1 MSPYLK
7 ATLIPVLTVS
17 AAAGL
22 YFGLSFALR
31 DDYTFGAY
39 LPGYLFTLCYLIV
52 KCCSMPLGFNRV
64 RTRLVASFVLY
75 TILICLYYYP
85 LWWSFFSRFRDND
98 FLHMLIIITLTE
110 FLHTYRQYFFP
121 RR

>member
-7 ATLIPVLTVS
+7 ATLIPVLIVG

-22 YFGLSFALR
+22 FLGLSFLLC
-31 DDYTFGAY
+31 DDYSFGAY
-39 LPGYLFTLCYLIV
+39 LPGYLFTFSYLIV
-52 KCCSMPLGFNRV
+52 KCCSVPLGFGSV
-64 RTRLVASFVLY
+64 RIRLVASFVLY
-75 TILICLYYYP
+75 SILICLYHHP

-98 FLHMLIIITLTE
+98 FMHMFIIITLTE
-110 FLHTYRQYFFP
+110 LLHTYHEYFFP

>member
-17 AAAGL
+17 AAAG
-22 YFGLSFALR
+22 
-31 DDYTFGAY
+31 
-39 LPGYLFTLCYLIV
+39 
-52 KCCSMPLGFNRV
+52 
-64 RTRLVASFVLY
+64 
-75 TILICLYYYP
+75 
-85 LWWSFFSRFRDND
+85 